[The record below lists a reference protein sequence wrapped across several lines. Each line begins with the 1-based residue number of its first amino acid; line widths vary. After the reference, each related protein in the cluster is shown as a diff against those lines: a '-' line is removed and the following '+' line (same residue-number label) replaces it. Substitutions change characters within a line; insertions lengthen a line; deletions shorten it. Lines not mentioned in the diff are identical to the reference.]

1 MATTITKLFPS
12 GILQSS
18 VIFDEVTYNTIKIST
33 SSVYAAQFDEISL
46 SSGIAE
52 RRNNTGTYFVSGYFD
67 EWTLPS
73 SIITL
78 YYSSTTVVTSSITS
92 YTLPSTVQA
101 GDLIV
106 IFELAGDNGISTNPG
121 IFGPSGYTDILTD
134 WASSNSTID
143 ADAYG
148 WWYKIATASD
158 ANATVS
164 YSSPDSNATFRNS
177 ALYLFRKDAPI
188 TAVSVGSVNFS
199 SDKNITSS
207 TTQPAQTVT
216 TNNNFPVIIFGSTK
230 ASSGSA
236 SLNLNSVTSTITQIN
251 SQISTG
257 FTIPSASSVTPTTV
271 SMTKTGGNFTFLASF
286 YLAIS

>member
-1 MATTITKLFPS
+1 MATTITKLFS
-12 GILQSS
+12 TGVLQSG

-33 SSVYAAQFDEISL
+33 SSVYAAQFDEVSL
-46 SSGIAE
+46 PTSTAE
-52 RRNNTGTYFVSGYFD
+52 RRTNTGTYMVSGYFD

-78 YYSSTTVVTSSITS
+78 YYSSTTVVTSTITS

-106 IFELAGDNGISTNPG
+106 IFELAGDNTISTNPN
-121 IFGPSGYTDILTD
+121 IFGPSGYTNVLTD

-158 ANATVS
+158 ANTTVS
-164 YSSPDSNATFRNS
+164 YASPDINATFRNS
-177 ALYLFRKDAPI
+177 ALYLFRKGVPI
-188 TAVSVGSVNFS
+188 NAVSVGSVNFS
-199 SDKNITSS
+199 SDKNITSA
-207 TTQPAQTVT
+207 TTQTAQTVT

-251 SQISTG
+251 SQVSTG
-257 FTIPSASSVTPTTV
+257 FTIPSVSSATPITV
-271 SMTKTGGNFTFLASF
+271 SMTRTGGNFTFLASF